1 MKKTKSV
8 WHFLH
13 DTAIWWSPIV
23 AGFIG
28 AFGVHWLTRSR
39 ELEAWVRNC
48 QKEEWKELLS
58 ALTKA
63 ELALANLAAGL
74 RSELLANYA
83 DGVMEEYKTAVNDA
97 YRTLH
102 DRLFIQAALEKHNL
116 PEQWDAIR
124 TGVHDLIHSQVIAR
138 KSLAGYSGEFGR
150 IKRLMRIVALEQ
162 TAPKSFWQR
171 LKFWRD

>member
-1 MKKTKSV
+1 MFENRNV
-8 WHFLH
+8 WPVLH
-13 DTAIWWSPIV
+13 DSAIWWSPIV

-63 ELALANLAAGL
+63 ELAVAHLAAGL
-74 RSELLANYA
+74 RSEFLPDYEV
-83 DGVMEEYKTAVNDA
+83 GVMEEYKITLNDA

-102 DRLFIQAALEKHNL
+102 DRLFIEAALERHNL
-116 PEQWDAIR
+116 PAQWDAIR
-124 TGVHDLIHSQVIAR
+124 TGVHDLIRSQVIAR
-138 KSLAGYSGEFGR
+138 KSLEGYSGEFGR
-150 IKRLMRIVALEQ
+150 IKRLMRNVALEQ
-162 TAPKSFWQR
+162 IAPKSFWQR
-171 LKFWRD
+171 LRSRRN